1 MTEDLLVWLFG
12 LILGFAIVVF
22 AMLYDEPEDE
32 IFRDDVTEE
41 PIVSPQHTCVECKK
55 KFWIGEDKKAVM
67 ILPEKENYVNIDKN
81 CLHLFYSKH
90 NPLPEF
96 SNGW

>member
-1 MTEDLLVWLFG
+1 MVGNLLVWLFG

-22 AMLYDEPEDE
+22 AMLSDEPEDE

-55 KFWIGEDKKAVM
+55 KFWSWQMANDTTC
-67 ILPEKENYVNIDKN
+67 IDCYRKRVR
-81 CLHLFYSKH
+81 K
-90 NPLPEF
+90 
-96 SNGW
+96 